1 VTTDPTYPSPE
12 NAGAFFDPPSRG
24 GLQENTKLAVT
35 RLQLTNFRSYA
46 AVELVAGG
54 RPVVLAG
61 PNGAGKTNVLD
72 AISLLAPG
80 RGLRGA
86 KLSEHI
92 RKGPSAP
99 CDALWAVAATVSR
112 GGEAYEIGTG
122 LAVGPNGGERRLV
135 RLNGVAATSSADLG
149 DVVQMTW
156 LTPAMDRLFSEGAS
170 GRRKFI
176 DRLVLGFDPAHGR
189 RAVRYETAMR
199 ERAKLLKYGPRDPMW
214 LDGLE
219 KEMAEAGAALAR
231 ARAETIA
238 RLNAM
243 LAERGE
249 AGAFP
254 QAQLAM
260 AGETDVLAAEFGAEA
275 EARLGDLFART
286 RIADAESGHT
296 SCGPH
301 RSDLAVRHVTK
312 RADARECSTG
322 EQKALLVSIILADA
336 WEMSRKRDGQ
346 APLLLLDEIAAHLDG
361 RRRAAL
367 FEEILALGAQAWMTG
382 TDQSLFAAL
391 RGRADIFHVEAGRFS
406 AAEPTP

>member
-1 VTTDPTYPSPE
+1 METERQAETGAVPS
-12 NAGAFFDPPSRG
+12 AVR
-24 GLQENTKLAVT
+24 LAVT
-35 RLQLTNFRSYA
+35 RIQLTNFRSYA
-46 AVELVAGG
+46 SAELVVSG

-92 RKGPSAP
+92 RRGPTAP
-99 CDALWAVAATVSR
+99 SGALWAVAATVAR
-112 GGEAYEIGTG
+112 GGETYEIGTG
-122 LAVGPNGGERRLV
+122 LAVGPGGGERRQV
-135 RLNGVAATSSADLG
+135 RLNGVPASSSADLG

-170 GRRKFI
+170 GRRRFI

-219 KEMAEAGAALAR
+219 KEMAEAGAALAL
-231 ARAETIA
+231 ARAETVA

-243 LAERGE
+243 LSERGE

-260 AGETDVLAAEFGAEA
+260 EGDTDALVAEHGADA
-275 EARLGDLFART
+275 ENRLREVFARA

-296 SCGPH
+296 TKGPQ
-301 RSDLAVRHVTK
+301 RSDLAVRHVVK

-336 WEMSRKRDGQ
+336 WELSRQRDGR
-346 APLLLLDEIAAHLDG
+346 APLLLLDEVAAHLDG

-367 FEEILALGAQAWMTG
+367 FEEILSLGAQAWMTG
-382 TDQSLFAAL
+382 TDLNLFNNL
-391 RGRADIFHVEAGRFS
+391 EGRADVFIVDNGRFTVQ
-406 AAEPTP
+406 E

>member
-1 VTTDPTYPSPE
+1 MVS
-12 NAGAFFDPPSRG
+12 
-24 GLQENTKLAVT
+24 
-35 RLQLTNFRSYA
+35 
-46 AVELVAGG
+46 G

-72 AISLLAPG
+72 ALSLLAPG

-99 CDALWAVAATVSR
+99 SEALWAVAASVAR
-112 GGEAYEIGTG
+112 GGETYEIGTG
-122 LAVGPNGGERRLV
+122 LAIGPGGGERRVV
-135 RLNGVAATSSADLG
+135 RLNGVAAASSADLG

-156 LTPAMDRLFSEGAS
+156 LTPAMDRLFAEGAS

-199 ERAKLLKYGPRDPMW
+199 ERAKLLKFGPRDPMW

-219 KEMAEAGAALAR
+219 KEMAEAGTALVVAR
-231 ARAETIA
+231 AKTVA

-254 QAQLAM
+254 CAQLAM
-260 AGETDVLAAEFGAEA
+260 EGDTDVAVAEFGPDAESKLR
-275 EARLGDLFART
+275 EIFART

-296 SCGPH
+296 TSGPH
-301 RSDLAVRHVTK
+301 RSDLAVRHVVK

-336 WEMSRKRDGQ
+336 WELSRARDGK
-346 APLLLLDEIAAHLDG
+346 APLLLLDEVAAHLDG

-382 TDQSLFAAL
+382 TDHSLFESLA
-391 RGRADIFHVEAGRFS
+391 GRADVFAVDNGRFGLKD
-406 AAEPTP
+406 